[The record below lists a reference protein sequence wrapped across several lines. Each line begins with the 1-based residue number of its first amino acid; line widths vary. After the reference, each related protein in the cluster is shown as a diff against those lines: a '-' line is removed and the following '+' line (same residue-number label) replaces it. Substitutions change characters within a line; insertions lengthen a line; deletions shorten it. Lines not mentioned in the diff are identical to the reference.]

1 MLKLREEE
9 EEEEE
14 EVSVLGKVGDI
25 WSDSM
30 MVTMICLKR
39 IRQFL
44 TKYLTGS
51 SFKKLEKKRLK
62 EGTLKEDRIVKNNN
76 TANMSET
83 NNLI

>member
-1 MLKLREEE
+1 
-9 EEEEE
+9 
-14 EVSVLGKVGDI
+14 
-25 WSDSM
+25 

-51 SFKKLEKKRLK
+51 SFKKLEKKRIK
-62 EGTLKEDRIVKNNN
+62 EVTLKEDRIVKNNN

-83 NNLI
+83 KNVI

>member
-1 MLKLREEE
+1 
-9 EEEEE
+9 
-14 EVSVLGKVGDI
+14 
-25 WSDSM
+25 

-62 EGTLKEDRIVKNNN
+62 KVTLKEDRIVKNNN

-83 NNLI
+83 KSLI

>member
-1 MLKLREEE
+1 
-9 EEEEE
+9 
-14 EVSVLGKVGDI
+14 
-25 WSDSM
+25 
-30 MVTMICLKR
+30 MVTMICLTR

-62 EGTLKEDRIVKNNN
+62 EVTLKEDRIVKNNN